1 MQMPELIENLPPAPD
16 LQLPQQPSET
26 FTFDFLRRVLGGKAV
41 SSGWWVVPPKTRE
54 KRLFPKLKSFRT
66 LNSDYDPLLP
76 RRPGEHGAQ
85 LSCILAEVDDEH
97 LTFPLFIG
105 CGQGG
110 YKYYGTYREP
120 RYSDRL
126 GGNEMRQVPEY
137 VKKHWASQ
145 IGAMRRDGKIPKH
158 NDAIRAAWPKV
169 PVGWLADNY
178 KRLIPYQ
185 EKLHNDFEEYPVTRP
200 ITADEADE
208 VGEGEILK
216 AFETVGRIIIAFNLT
231 CYANKSRLTL
241 ILPHR

>member
-1 MQMPELIENLPPAPD
+1 
-16 LQLPQQPSET
+16 
-26 FTFDFLRRVLGGKAV
+26 
-41 SSGWWVVPPKTRE
+41 
-54 KRLFPKLKSFRT
+54 
-66 LNSDYDPLLP
+66 
-76 RRPGEHGAQ
+76 
-85 LSCILAEVDDEH
+85 
-97 LTFPLFIG
+97 
-105 CGQGG
+105 
-110 YKYYGTYREP
+110 
-120 RYSDRL
+120 
-126 GGNEMRQVPEY
+126 MRQVPEY

-158 NDAIRAAWPKV
+158 NDAIRAAWPKI
-169 PVGWLADNY
+169 PVGWLTDNY

-231 CYANKSRLTL
+231 CYANKSRPTL